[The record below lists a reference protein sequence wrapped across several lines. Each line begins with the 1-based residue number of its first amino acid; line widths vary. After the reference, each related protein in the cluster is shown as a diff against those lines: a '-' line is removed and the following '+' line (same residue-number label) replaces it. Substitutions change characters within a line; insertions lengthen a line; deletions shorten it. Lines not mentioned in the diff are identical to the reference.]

1 MNAYTAQVKLAEIQD
16 KLITILSTFSKPSNY
31 QDLLIDFADYRDGIY
46 AAVAESFERVT
57 VPILKGTSSSTLDQQ
72 KQALN
77 DLQGVIDSI
86 EMMIPGNISEGFA
99 SPQSGYTNR
108 VRLSRAAL
116 IASLYTTYQA
126 EYSSLYE

>member
-16 KLITILSTFSKPSNY
+16 KLITILSTFSKPSDY